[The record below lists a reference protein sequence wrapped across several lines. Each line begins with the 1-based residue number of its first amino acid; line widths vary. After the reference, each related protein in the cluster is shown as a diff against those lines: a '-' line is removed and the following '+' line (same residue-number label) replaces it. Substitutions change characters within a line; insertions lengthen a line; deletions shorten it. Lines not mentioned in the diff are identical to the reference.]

1 MSTALRRSDEPLVV
15 EAGLADAAVLSHL
28 HTGCFDDA
36 WSPQSMG
43 EVLRSPGTFAL
54 LALIDDTSG
63 ESAEPLPVGFAI
75 ARLAADEAEL
85 LSLGVAEA
93 FRRRG
98 VARTLLAAIMRRA
111 AAQGARQLFLEV
123 AEDNRTARALYADQG
138 FSAVG
143 RRLGYYLRRDG
154 TSMSALTLRRPL
166 SARSWAWWRR

>member
-1 MSTALRRSDEPLVV
+1 MSTALRRGNEPRVID
-15 EAGLADAAVLSHL
+15 AGLADAVVLSHL
-28 HTGCFDDA
+28 HTACFEDA

-63 ESAEPLPVGFAI
+63 ECDDPFPVGFAI
-75 ARLAADEAEL
+75 GRVAADEAEL
-85 LSLGVAEA
+85 LSLGVADA

-98 VARTLLAAIMRRA
+98 FSRTLLAAVMRRA
-111 AAQGARQLFLEV
+111 AAQGARQVFLEV
-123 AEDNRTARALYADQG
+123 AEDNRAARALYANAG

-166 SARSWAWWRR
+166 SARRWAWWRG